1 MDEQQQ
7 EPIPTEAGPSLV
19 LLKILCTI
27 TFIGSGLGLLSYGI
41 IGLIHSY
48 FSSNLSLIPDEQ
60 NRELIAM
67 LLSAGRIFFFLNALL
82 YAVSFAGALLLWRMK
97 KIGFHLYTVSQII
110 LLILPLAFIK
120 GFPMP
125 GTNIFLTLL
134 FIWGYSGFLKF
145 MK

>member
-7 EPIPTEAGPSLV
+7 PIPTEAGPSLV

-48 FSSNLSLIPDEQ
+48 FSKNLSLIPDEQ

-67 LLSAGRIFFFLNALL
+67 LLSAGRMFFFLNAIL

-97 KIGFHLYTVSQII
+97 KIGFHLYTVSQIF

-134 FIWGYSGFLKF
+134 FIWGYYGFLKF

>member
-1 MDEQQQ
+1 MDEQQ
-7 EPIPTEAGPSLV
+7 PVPNEAGPSLV
-19 LLKILCTI
+19 LLKILCVI
-27 TFIGSGLGLLSYGI
+27 TFVGSGLGLLSYGI
-41 IGLIHSY
+41 IGIIHSY
-48 FSSNLSLIPDEQ
+48 FSDNLSLIPDEQ

-67 LLSAGRIFFFLNALL
+67 MLSAGRMFFFLNAVL

-97 KIGFHLYTVSQII
+97 KIGFHLYTASQLL
-110 LLILPLAFIK
+110 LLILPLAYIK

-125 GTNIFLTLL
+125 GTNIFLTVL